1 MLFQVRRRRRRA
13 GSAVTGS
20 RIGIFGGAFNPP
32 HVGHLVC
39 AQEAHTQLGLDVVVF
54 VPVGVA
60 PHRTIDADP
69 GPEVRLTMCEHATS
83 ADERFAVSR
92 IEIDREGPSYTVDT
106 LRAIRASER
115 DAELF
120 LILGGDQAAAL
131 PKWHEPKDV
140 ASLAK
145 IAVAERGEHRR
156 DSIALAVDS
165 VGGRAVFFDMP
176 RIDVS
181 STLVRSRAAAGRPI
195 RYLVPDKV
203 ANYIGAQ
210 SLYSS
215 STPAGIA

>member
-1 MLFQVRRRRRRA
+1 M
-13 GSAVTGS
+13 
-20 RIGIFGGAFNPP
+20 
-32 HVGHLVC
+32 
-39 AQEAHTQLGLDVVVF
+39 VVF

-69 GPEVRLTMCEHATS
+69 GPEVRFTMCEHATS
-83 ADERFAVSR
+83 ADGRFAVSR

-106 LRAIRASER
+106 LRAIGASKP
-115 DAELF
+115 DDELF

-131 PKWHEPKDV
+131 PQWHEPKEV
-140 ASLAK
+140 ARLAK
-145 IAVAERGEHRR
+145 IAVAGRGEHRR
-156 DSIALAVDS
+156 DAIALAVDS

-181 STLVRSRAAAGRPI
+181 STLVRERAAAGKPV

-215 STPAGIA
+215 STPAGVA